1 MVPRHESADRA
12 PTQGPAAGS
21 GGTTAFRAID
31 TSCGPVSDR
40 TGFPSAMRFVTSCF
54 LALPLCL
61 LAGQALAAEPPT
73 HTYADC
79 SREPSDAD
87 LTAAKA
93 AFQAGNV
100 SFNEADYPRALLYWE
115 DAFRRDCTA
124 HPLLLNLARAY
135 ELDGQRKQ
143 AVIALEAFLT
153 REPNSP
159 ERAQITRRVEVLK
172 KQIDS
177 DEAAAK
183 ALPPPPMAT
192 PVAPTPAPAPA
203 PVAPPPEP
211 SQGTQVL
218 PLVIAGVGGAV
229 VIVGGIVWLGASSEV
244 RKFEQACPKDPKSGE
259 FKCPL
264 NEEDKIKPANEASK
278 RQTVS
283 GAVTAFV
290 GLPLLAGGLIWFF
303 ASSPGKHPAAVVTPA
318 VGPGFAGLQLDARF

>member
-1 MVPRHESADRA
+1 
-12 PTQGPAAGS
+12 
-21 GGTTAFRAID
+21 
-31 TSCGPVSDR
+31 
-40 TGFPSAMRFVTSCF
+40 MRSVTSCF

-61 LAGQALAAEPPT
+61 LAGPVLAAEPPT

-79 SREPSDAD
+79 AREPSEAD

-135 ELDGQRKQ
+135 ELSGQKKQ

-153 REPNSP
+153 REPSSP
-159 ERAQITRRVEVLK
+159 ERAQIARRAEVLK
-172 KQIDS
+172 KQIES
-177 DEAAAK
+177 EEAVAK
-183 ALPPPPMAT
+183 ALPPPPTAT
-192 PVAPTPAPAPA
+192 PAATSPPPPAPAP
-203 PVAPPPEP
+203 PPPEP
-211 SQGTQVL
+211 SKATQVL
-218 PLVIAGVGGAV
+218 PLVVAGVGGAV

-244 RKFEQACPKDPKSGE
+244 RQFEKSCPKDPASGE
-259 FKCPL
+259 FECPRDQ
-264 NEEDKIKPANEASK
+264 EDKIKPANEASK

-318 VGPGFAGLQLDARF
+318 VGPGFAGLSLDARF

>member
-1 MVPRHESADRA
+1 
-12 PTQGPAAGS
+12 
-21 GGTTAFRAID
+21 
-31 TSCGPVSDR
+31 
-40 TGFPSAMRFVTSCF
+40 MRFVTTCF

-61 LAGQALAAEPPT
+61 HAGQVLAAEPPT

-135 ELDGQRKQ
+135 ELDGQKKQ
-143 AVIALEAFLT
+143 AVLALEAFLK
-153 REPNSP
+153 REPSSP
-159 ERAQITRRVEVLK
+159 ERAQIARRAEVLK
-172 KQIDS
+172 KQIES
-177 DEAAAK
+177 DEAAEK
-183 ALPPPPMAT
+183 ALPPPPAAT
-192 PVAPTPAPAPA
+192 VAPVAVAPGPAPAP
-203 PVAPPPEP
+203 PPSEP
-211 SQGTQVL
+211 AKSTQVL
-218 PLVIAGVGGAV
+218 PLVNAGVGGAV

-244 RKFEQACPKDPKSGE
+244 RKFEKACPKDPATGE

-264 NEEDKIKPANEASK
+264 TEQDKIKPANEASK

-303 ASSPGKHPAAVVTPA
+303 ASSPGKHPAAMVTPA
-318 VGPGFAGLQLDARF
+318 VGPGFAGLSLDARF

>member
-1 MVPRHESADRA
+1 
-12 PTQGPAAGS
+12 
-21 GGTTAFRAID
+21 
-31 TSCGPVSDR
+31 
-40 TGFPSAMRFVTSCF
+40 MRFVSTCL

-61 LAGQALAAEPPT
+61 HAGHALAAEPPT

-124 HPLLLNLARAY
+124 HALLLNLAHAY
-135 ELDGQRKQ
+135 QLNGHKKQ

-153 REPNSP
+153 REPSSP
-159 ERAQITRRVEVLK
+159 ERAQIMRRVEVLK
-172 KQIDS
+172 KQIES
-177 DEAAAK
+177 DEAETK
-183 ALPPPPMAT
+183 ALPPPPAAT
-192 PVAPTPAPAPA
+192 PIAVSTAPAPAPA
-203 PVAPPPEP
+203 AAPAEP
-211 SQGTQVL
+211 SKSTQVL

-229 VIVGGIVWLGASSEV
+229 VIVGGIVWLGASAEV
-244 RKFEQACPKDPKSGE
+244 REFEKACPKDPVSGE

-264 NEEDKIKPANEASK
+264 NEDDKIKPANAASK
-278 RQTVS
+278 RQTVA

-303 ASSPGKHPAAVVTPA
+303 ASTPGKHPAAIVTPA
-318 VGPGFAGLQLDARF
+318 VGPGFAGLSLDARF

>member
-1 MVPRHESADRA
+1 
-12 PTQGPAAGS
+12 
-21 GGTTAFRAID
+21 
-31 TSCGPVSDR
+31 
-40 TGFPSAMRFVTSCF
+40 MRFVTSCL
-54 LALPLCL
+54 LAFPLSL
-61 LAGQALAAEPPT
+61 LAGQALAAEPAT

-79 SREPSDAD
+79 AREPSDAD

-153 REPNSP
+153 REPSSP
-159 ERAQITRRVEVLK
+159 EKAQITRRVEVLK
-172 KQIDS
+172 KQIES
-177 DEAAAK
+177 DDAAAK
-183 ALPPPPMAT
+183 ALPPPPPAAT
-192 PVAPTPAPAPA
+192 PVATAQAPAPA
-203 PVAPPPEP
+203 PPPAEP
-211 SQGTQVL
+211 SKGTQVL

-244 RKFEQACPKDPKSGE
+244 RKFERSCPKDPQTGE

-264 NEEDKIKPANEASK
+264 AQEDKIKPANEASK

-318 VGPGFAGLQLDARF
+318 VGPGFAGLTLDAKF

>member
-1 MVPRHESADRA
+1 M
-12 PTQGPAAGS
+12 
-21 GGTTAFRAID
+21 
-31 TSCGPVSDR
+31 
-40 TGFPSAMRFVTSCF
+40 GFPSPMRFVTSCF

-79 SREPSDAD
+79 AREPSEAD

-135 ELDGQRKQ
+135 ELSGQKKQ

-159 ERAQITRRVEVLK
+159 ERAQIARRAEVLK
-172 KQIDS
+172 KQIES
-177 DEAAAK
+177 DEAATK
-183 ALPPPPMAT
+183 ALPPPTTAT
-192 PVAPTPAPAPA
+192 PATATPAPAPA
-203 PVAPPPEP
+203 PLPPPPEP
-211 SQGTQVL
+211 SKGTQVL

-229 VIVGGIVWLGASSEV
+229 VIVGGIVWLGASAEV
-244 RKFEQACPKDPKSGE
+244 RRFEKACPRDPVKDE
-259 FKCPL
+259 FKCPRDQ
-264 NEEDKIKPANEASK
+264 EDKIEPANQASK

-290 GLPLLAGGLIWFF
+290 GLPMLAGGLIWFF

-318 VGPGFAGLQLDARF
+318 VGPGFAGFSLDARF

>member
-1 MVPRHESADRA
+1 
-12 PTQGPAAGS
+12 
-21 GGTTAFRAID
+21 
-31 TSCGPVSDR
+31 
-40 TGFPSAMRFVTSCF
+40 MRFVTSCL
-54 LALPLCL
+54 LAVPLCL
-61 LAGQALAAEPPT
+61 VAGQAFAAEPAT

-79 SREPSDAD
+79 AREPSDAD

-100 SFNEADYPRALLYWE
+100 SFNEADYPRAILYWE

-135 ELDGQRKQ
+135 ELDGQKKQ

-159 ERAQITRRVEVLK
+159 ERAQITRRVEVLT
-172 KQIDS
+172 KQIES
-177 DEAAAK
+177 DAAAAK
-183 ALPPPPMAT
+183 ALAPPPS
-192 PVAPTPAPAPA
+192 APAPAAPAPAPA
-203 PVAPPPEP
+203 PAPAQET
-211 SQGTQVL
+211 SGSTRVL

-244 RKFEQACPKDPKSGE
+244 RKFEKSCPKDPASGE
-259 FKCPL
+259 FKCPV
-264 NEEDKIKPANEASK
+264 NQEDKIKPANEASK

-290 GLPLLAGGLIWFF
+290 GLPLLAGGLIWYF
-303 ASSPGKHPAAVVTPA
+303 ASSPGKHPAAVITPA
-318 VGPGFAGLQLDARF
+318 VGPGFAGLSLDARF

>member
-1 MVPRHESADRA
+1 
-12 PTQGPAAGS
+12 
-21 GGTTAFRAID
+21 
-31 TSCGPVSDR
+31 
-40 TGFPSAMRFVTSCF
+40 MRFVTTCL

-61 LAGQALAAEPPT
+61 HAGWALAADPPT

-79 SREPSDAD
+79 SREPSEAD

-135 ELDGQRKQ
+135 ELDGQKKQ
-143 AVIALEAFLT
+143 AVIALEAFLA

-159 ERAQITRRVEVLK
+159 ERAQIARRAEVLK
-172 KQIDS
+172 KQIES
-177 DEAAAK
+177 DEASAK
-183 ALPPPPMAT
+183 ALPPPPAAT
-192 PVAPTPAPAPA
+192 PAAVAPGPAPG
-203 PVAPPPEP
+203 PVPPPVET
-211 SQGTQVL
+211 SKSTQVL

-244 RKFEQACPKDPKSGE
+244 RDFEKACPKDAASGE

-264 NEEDKIKPANEASK
+264 GEEDKIKPANAASK

-290 GLPLLAGGLIWFF
+290 GLPLLAGGLIWFL
-303 ASSPGKHPAAVVTPA
+303 ASNPGQHPAAIVTPA
-318 VGPGFAGLQLDARF
+318 VGPGFAGLSLDARF

>member
-1 MVPRHESADRA
+1 
-12 PTQGPAAGS
+12 
-21 GGTTAFRAID
+21 
-31 TSCGPVSDR
+31 
-40 TGFPSAMRFVTSCF
+40 MRFVTTCL

-61 LAGQALAAEPPT
+61 HAGSALAAEPPT

-79 SREPSDAD
+79 SREPSEAD

-135 ELDGQRKQ
+135 ELDGQKKQ

-153 REPNSP
+153 REPSSP
-159 ERAQITRRVEVLK
+159 ERAQIARRAEVLK
-172 KQIDS
+172 KQIES
-177 DEAAAK
+177 DEAAERAR
-183 ALPPPPMAT
+183 PPA
-192 PVAPTPAPAPA
+192 AAATPAPAANA
-203 PVAPPPEP
+203 PVPHPASPQAEP
-211 SQGTQVL
+211 STSTQVL

-244 RKFEQACPKDPKSGE
+244 REFRRACPTKDPVTGE
-259 FKCPL
+259 FKCPVGK
-264 NEEDKIKPANEASK
+264 EDKIEPANAASK

-283 GAVTAFV
+283 GVVTAFV

-303 ASSPGKHPAAVVTPA
+303 ASSPGERPAAVVTPA
-318 VGPGFAGLQLDARF
+318 VGPGFAGVSFDARF